1 MTVAGSDARPLLP
14 TGIAGPNRSG
24 GIIQDPTPETIE
36 IWRSVFDVNVL
47 GSINV
52 LKAFVPGLVEAGP
65 LRSGKRTVVV
75 TTSSSLGLYNMH
87 PGPYNTSKLAVTA
100 VCEQLSLELQR
111 MGGDAAHVSSHSL
124 HPALAATNFLL
135 AKTLEDGEVVTNAS
149 TAARDTYLEHGA
161 LSADDVIDGLF
172 EGLDAGLSYI
182 RVEQ

>member
-1 MTVAGSDARPLLP
+1 MTVAASDGRPLLP

-75 TTSSSLGLYNMH
+75 TTSSSLGLYNMLVSAAA
-87 PGPYNTSKLAVTA
+87 PFASSFDEA
-100 VCEQLSLELQR
+100 QR
-111 MGGDAAHVSSHSL
+111 KRLHS
-124 HPALAATNFLL
+124 
-135 AKTLEDGEVVTNAS
+135 
-149 TAARDTYLEHGA
+149 RDRTTRP
-161 LSADDVIDGLF
+161 SW
-172 EGLDAGLSYI
+172 
-182 RVEQ
+182 R